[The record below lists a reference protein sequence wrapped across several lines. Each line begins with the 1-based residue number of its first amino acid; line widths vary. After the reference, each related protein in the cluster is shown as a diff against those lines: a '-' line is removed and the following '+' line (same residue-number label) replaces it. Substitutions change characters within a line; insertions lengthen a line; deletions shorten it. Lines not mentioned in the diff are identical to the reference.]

1 MSSFIGLRVVR
12 GPGWKWGDQDGGE
25 GNAGTVVAISAATKA
40 NPAKATVVWDCG
52 MKEEYP
58 SNSDGS
64 FELRV

>member
-25 GNAGTVVAISAATKA
+25 GNAGTVVALSDATESK
-40 NPAKATVVWDCG
+40 PAKVTVVWDCG
-52 MKEEYP
+52 MKADYS
-58 SNSDGS
+58 SNTDGS